1 MLDLT
6 VAVFVLFVCGEKLLL
21 NHKMNKPLPWYVVLS
36 LYSPSASKLS
46 SVSHLPSASSQANV
60 HFSDNFSALSLY
72 NSIQHTTEDVYSQN
86 IISYIISY
94 HIISYHIISYHIISY
109 HIISFHIIPSI
120 QPHAYYL
127 YMRYH
132 SIPSSIQSILS
143 FNTIYHSIP
152 TLSPHH
158 PGHPYIQ

>member
-94 HIISYHIISYHIISY
+94 HIIS
-109 HIISFHIIPSI
+109 FHIIPSI

-127 YMRYH
+127 YMRFH

-143 FNTIYHSIP
+143 FHTIYHSIP